1 MPQIE
6 IRPAALGDLSKLV
19 SIDHNYKTNYVWQMD
34 MLNEEGQTGVR
45 FREVRLPRP
54 IKVEY
59 PRDTAAIPLNWPER
73 ITVLVGVLD
82 GEPAGYVAISE
93 RIAPTTAW
101 VTDLVVDPSV
111 RRQGIGSAL
120 ALASQ
125 DWACQRRLRRTVLE
139 MQSKNLPAIHLAK
152 KLGYEFCGYNDHYY
166 ENQDIAVFYGL
177 FLR

>member
-6 IRPAALGDLSKLV
+6 IRPAALGDLTKLV
-19 SIDHNYKTNYVWQMD
+19 AMDHSFKTNYVWQMD
-34 MLNEEGQTGVR
+34 MIDEEGQMGVN

-54 IKVEY
+54 VKVDY
-59 PRDTAAIPLNWPER
+59 PRRTNVIALDWPER
-73 ITVLVGVLD
+73 ITVLVGTVE

-93 RIAPTTAW
+93 KIAPTTAW
-101 VTDLVVDPSV
+101 VTDLVVDPGS

-125 DWACQRRLRRTVLE
+125 DWACHRRLRRTVLE
-139 MQSKNLPAIHLAK
+139 MQSKNMPAVRLAK

-166 ENQDIAVFYGL
+166 ENQDIAVFFGL
-177 FLR
+177 FLM